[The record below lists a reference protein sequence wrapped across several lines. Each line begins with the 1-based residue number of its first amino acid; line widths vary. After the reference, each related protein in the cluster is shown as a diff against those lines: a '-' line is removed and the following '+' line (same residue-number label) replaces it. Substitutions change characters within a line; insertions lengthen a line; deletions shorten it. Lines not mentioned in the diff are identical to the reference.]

1 MAAAWDRIAERG
13 DEDRISHSHRAHGS
27 ARHAP
32 IPVHSADRLNAPSLC
47 FSCCLGFLCARC
59 CALLC
64 SALLLRTTSLRLQTP
79 LQSAR
84 WTRRRGEERER
95 AEEDKRG
102 EAEDAHGA
110 LTARCCHAASP
121 CG

>member
-32 IPVHSADRLNAPSLC
+32 IPVHSADRLNAPSFVL
-47 FSCCLGFLCARC
+47 FVLSWVPL

-64 SALLLRTTSLRLQTP
+64 SALLCSAAPNHFASL
-79 LQSAR
+79 AN
-84 WTRRRGEERER
+84 
-95 AEEDKRG
+95 
-102 EAEDAHGA
+102 
-110 LTARCCHAASP
+110 AAAVS
-121 CG
+121 